1 VAVAF
6 HLLLSFEEMI
16 AESCPHLD
24 HLLPPLHVAA
34 ATGGKKRETGLH
46 LSHVTE
52 TNPTQPAGSLLTAS
66 LNSHLMSSLG
76 PGDWQIQYTKNL
88 CFSTHKSSYAGFVY
102 LVILHVKKVA

>member
-6 HLLLSFEEMI
+6 HLLSFEEMI
-16 AESCPHLD
+16 AER
-24 HLLPPLHVAA
+24 AA
-34 ATGGKKRETGLH
+34 PTWTTCSLRCTSLRPQGEKKETGPH

-76 PGDWQIQYTKNL
+76 LGDWQIQYTKIL

-102 LVILHVKKVA
+102 LVILHVKKAA